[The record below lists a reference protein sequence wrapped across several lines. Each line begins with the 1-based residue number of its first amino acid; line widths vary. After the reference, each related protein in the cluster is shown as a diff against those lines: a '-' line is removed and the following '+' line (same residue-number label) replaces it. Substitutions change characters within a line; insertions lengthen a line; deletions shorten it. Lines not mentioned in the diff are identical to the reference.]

1 MKEAFPSRG
10 EREVA
15 SALLLLSSI
24 TPSPLPK
31 SNNAAEI
38 SHKVALSNSTSASNS
53 KSKSSDSSIVTAVD
67 GSFTED
73 KSQSRR
79 TKMIATFREIIMKL
93 KVVRQRRSKSFCIS
107 NCRKISSSKS
117 EVSTSLTKF
126 CRSTKVSASD
136 SDASKI
142 TASSSSCVS
151 IDSVSYGIST
161 SRDRMG
167 RGKRDRLLANEFK
180 PNIAPAYIRR
190 RAEAILRVL
199 SHESASE
206 VRIRQLIGN
215 SPDTSKALRML
226 LKQGKVKRSGEG
238 GRSDPYIYV
247 AISPRNFSG
256 LVMVTKP
263 SPLVCNLLSFSFTF
277 AADNKQSRQ
286 L

>member
-1 MKEAFPSRG
+1 MSS
-10 EREVA
+10 VA
-15 SALLLLSSI
+15 VSDKIVCQICFTEFHMLIPFSLDLL
-24 TPSPLPK
+24 
-31 SNNAAEI
+31 NFNVYEI
-38 SHKVALSNSTSASNS
+38 NDYSNSE
-53 KSKSSDSSIVTAVD
+53 
-67 GSFTED
+67 F
-73 KSQSRR
+73 
-79 TKMIATFREIIMKL
+79 
-93 KVVRQRRSKSFCIS
+93 VVRQRRSKSFCIS

-151 IDSVSYGIST
+151 IDSVSSGIAT

-167 RGKRDRLLANEFK
+167 REKRNRLLANEFK

-247 AISPRNFSG
+247 AISP
-256 LVMVTKP
+256 
-263 SPLVCNLLSFSFTF
+263 
-277 AADNKQSRQ
+277 
-286 L
+286 

>member
-1 MKEAFPSRG
+1 MEEAFPSRG

-15 SALLLLSSI
+15 SALLLLSAIS
-24 TPSPLPK
+24 PSPLSK
-31 SNNAAEI
+31 SNSITEI
-38 SHKVALSNSTSASNS
+38 SHKVALSNTTSTS

-67 GSFTED
+67 VSFPED
-73 KSQSRR
+73 RSQSHR
-79 TKMIATFREIIMKL
+79 TKMIAAFRETIMKP

-151 IDSVSYGIST
+151 IDSVSSGIFT

-215 SPDTSKALRML
+215 SPDTSKALRM
-226 LKQGKVKRSGEG
+226 
-238 GRSDPYIYV
+238 
-247 AISPRNFSG
+247 
-256 LVMVTKP
+256 
-263 SPLVCNLLSFSFTF
+263 
-277 AADNKQSRQ
+277 
-286 L
+286 